1 MADQAR
7 LIKKYPNRR
16 LYDTRTSSYITLAD
30 VKELVLAREEFQ
42 VVDAKSGEDLTRSIL
57 LQIILE
63 EEAGGA
69 PMFTSDLLSHMI
81 RFYGNATQGMMG
93 KYLENNIKAF
103 TEMQGKLQEQ
113 ARAIYGENSPISQDL
128 WAQFLNF
135 QGPALQSVM
144 GTYVEQSKKMF
155 TQMQEQIESQ
165 TRNIFSGF
173 PFPNYT
179 PSAKDGLAGE
189 APPADKITASDE
201 ATIVDKA
208 TADKS
213 TADKSTAADKRMA
226 ADKRTA
232 VGATPAATS
241 KGGRATQK

>member
-30 VKELVLAREEFQ
+30 VKELVLAREDFQ
-42 VVDAKSGEDLTRSIL
+42 VVDAKTGEDLTRSIL

-69 PMFTSDLLSHMI
+69 PMFTSDLLAHMI

-103 TEMQGKLQEQ
+103 TEMQAKLQEQ
-113 ARAIYGENSPISQDL
+113 AQAIYGENSPISQDL

-144 GTYVEQSKKMF
+144 GTYVDQSKKMF
-155 TQMQEQIESQ
+155 SQMQEQIESQ
-165 TRNIFSGF
+165 TRNIFTGF
-173 PFPNYT
+173 PFPNYA
-179 PSAKDGLAGE
+179 PAGKDEQAAPASSAT
-189 APPADKITASDE
+189 DKG
-201 ATIVDKA
+201 DKA
-208 TADKS
+208 DPA
-213 TADKSTAADKRMA
+213 TAATK
-226 ADKRTA
+226 
-232 VGATPAATS
+232 S
-241 KGGRATQK
+241 SRATHK